1 MPRSRAYLLLTIAI
15 GLLTLAFYLGLESY
29 MRPYALQGMYFQEW
43 SSETMMQTLSIE
55 DLRHAPLQ
63 SLWNLHMQPP
73 LLDTIRAIL
82 AHLANANEGVA
93 LVREVDQDLYMVW
106 ALGAAT
112 LAIVMFRWLKQLT
125 NTSLAFLATL
135 LFMIH
140 PGVIFYA
147 TLLDG
152 TFLSSILIF
161 GTYYELWKLRRD
173 PNRSILPVTCLFL
186 ALALLRTLFQWPAVV
201 IFAVALILMKV
212 PKRSILT
219 YLAICLVVL
228 GSYIT
233 KQYMLFGTTS
243 SFGWRGLNMCRSIGS
258 SDRYEMGRYH
268 DAIHA
273 VAAPSAAEASGPS
286 ALSRRVKVSGTPNF
300 NHVSFVAFNR
310 EMADYCSARLTELPL
325 PTLLQGYRVNWDIY
339 FSPSSRYVTE
349 NEIVKR
355 LPWRER
361 YDTIFSSPVLPV
373 AIGVALMVTILSLR
387 GNTLLPHLGLL
398 LPAAYSLTLSVIGE
412 RGENMRLK
420 IFLEPLFYVFIIG
433 AIYRVYFAFISR
445 RSSPR

>member
-147 TLLDG
+147 TLLGERPCHGDG
-152 TFLSSILIF
+152 WLMYGVRAGS
-161 GTYYELWKLRRD
+161 LRRWF
-173 PNRSILPVTCLFL
+173 RCL
-186 ALALLRTLFQWPAVV
+186 
-201 IFAVALILMKV
+201 
-212 PKRSILT
+212 
-219 YLAICLVVL
+219 
-228 GSYIT
+228 
-233 KQYMLFGTTS
+233 
-243 SFGWRGLNMCRSIGS
+243 
-258 SDRYEMGRYH
+258 
-268 DAIHA
+268 
-273 VAAPSAAEASGPS
+273 SAANS
-286 ALSRRVKVSGTPNF
+286 
-300 NHVSFVAFNR
+300 HAFKIIS
-310 EMADYCSARLTELPL
+310 MCLLIGIPL
-325 PTLLQGYRVNWDIY
+325 
-339 FSPSSRYVTE
+339 
-349 NEIVKR
+349 
-355 LPWRER
+355 
-361 YDTIFSSPVLPV
+361 
-373 AIGVALMVTILSLR
+373 
-387 GNTLLPHLGLL
+387 
-398 LPAAYSLTLSVIGE
+398 
-412 RGENMRLK
+412 
-420 IFLEPLFYVFIIG
+420 
-433 AIYRVYFAFISR
+433 
-445 RSSPR
+445 